1 MTWPTWLLSESHT
14 PIIAEIEKELKT
26 QSHRGTAVIA
36 GGFLDHL
43 LPEAIKS
50 HVQYTKCPRLA
61 KKMLFDV
68 PGPLS
73 SANAK
78 INLGV
83 LLGIYR
89 EEIWNDLR
97 LANEIRNSFA
107 HKLECRD
114 FSFTKVSA
122 NCEKFWSPH
131 HVAIETT
138 DGSYEPIPTDARSRF
153 ILTVKLL
160 VAILSLM
167 TKGGEI
173 PTWIS
178 GNA

>member
-43 LPEAIKS
+43 LTEAIKS
-50 HVQYTKCPRLA
+50 RVQYTKCPRVA

-83 LLGIYR
+83 LLGLYR

-114 FSFTKVSA
+114 FSFTSVSA

-131 HVAIETT
+131 HVGIETT
-138 DGSYEPIPTDARSRF
+138 DNRSSACVSVARTASPSHIICRARAEVR
-153 ILTVKLL
+153 LRYR
-160 VAILSLM
+160 A
-167 TKGGEI
+167 
-173 PTWIS
+173 
-178 GNA
+178 